1 MFGKSKVKKNPS
13 TSSISTPNNLM
24 GKSSSSDSHL
34 AGRGTINIIGQ
45 GTEIEG
51 EIISD
56 NDIRVDGVL
65 KGLVKSKSKVVIG
78 STGVIEGDVVCKNA
92 DITGKLTGKLSVS
105 DLLFL
110 KSSANV
116 HGDIVTNK
124 IVVESGAVMNGTLQ
138 MGDVKAQKM
147 VENKLATSLKKEAV

>member
-1 MFGKSKVKKNPS
+1 MFGKSKSNKG
-13 TSSISTPNNLM
+13 TGSSNSMI
-24 GKSSSSDSHL
+24 GKGSNADSAF
-34 AGRGTINIIGQ
+34 AGKGSINIIGQ
-45 GTEIEG
+45 GTEIDG
-51 EIISD
+51 EITSD

-78 STGVIEGDVVCKNA
+78 STGTIEGDVVCKNA
-92 DITGKLTGKLSVS
+92 DITGKLMGKLSVS

-116 HGDIVTNK
+116 QGDIVTNK
-124 IVVESGAVMNGTLQ
+124 IVVESGAIMNGTLQ

-147 VENKLATSLKKEAV
+147 VETKLATSVKKAAV